1 MTTTSLRMRL
11 IWLTLVAVVP
21 LIILIAINLNDQF
34 QQHKEQ
40 GEESIARLAQSISL
54 QQDQYIEATHQL
66 LVAVAQLPE
75 VVNRNA
81 RICNRYAAD
90 LLSQYPK
97 YANLGAI
104 ALNGDIFCSGLEM
117 EGTVNAADRSY
128 FQEAVEQNDFAIG
141 NYQIGRITGQA
152 SLNFG
157 YPARD
162 DDDTTTAIVFAALKL
177 DWIADYATRIDLPE
191 QGELTFIDREG
202 IILARYP
209 NPEEWIGEELAEEGL
224 FAQITSRQEDI
235 VEATDAQGTKR
246 FYAFAPLSRESEA
259 AYVIVSIPKSVVFAD
274 VNRVLIRD
282 IIVVVVVSVIAFAV
296 AWIGLSR
303 LVVRPIEKLA
313 TTTQQLARGEM
324 NTRSGLS
331 YGGGEIG
338 FLASSVDQMADALQQ
353 QHEEVTREASEREH
367 AQQQEARLRQHME
380 QTVADYLTFVQLVSQ
395 GNLAKR
401 LTVQHNGTLGHLG
414 HGLNGMVENLHV
426 ITSQVQQASNDI
438 TTAVQDILSATTE
451 QASSA
456 AEQSSSLTQ
465 TNTTMDQVRSI
476 VQQTMQ
482 EATLLAQESQ
492 SALMIAHQGTQV
504 VEQTS
509 ASIEQIRQ
517 QMDSIAQTI
526 LGLAEQTQAIG
537 TITTTVSELADQ
549 SNMLALNAAIEAA
562 RAGEQGKSFAVVA
575 QQVRELAERSKNAT
589 AQVQDILNEIQRAT
603 NTAVMVTEEGTKGV
617 EAGTN
622 QAKKAGD
629 IIRKIVREV
638 DTSSQSNVQMASTT
652 QQASVGLNQIGQA
665 LTNIQQAT
673 TQALTGTRQTEES
686 ARKLHELAQK
696 LEQAIAAYHL

>member
-11 IWLTLVAVVP
+11 IWLALIAVVP
-21 LIILIAINLNDQF
+21 LIILIAITINDQV
-34 QQHKEQ
+34 QHHKEQ
-40 GEESIARLAQSISL
+40 GEESITRLAQSVSI

-81 RICNRYAAD
+81 QTCNRYATG

-104 ALNGDIFCSGLEM
+104 AMNGDIFCSGLEM

-128 FQEAVEQNDFAIG
+128 FQGAVEQNDFAIG

-162 DDDTTTAIVFAALKL
+162 DDGTTTAIVFAALKL

-191 QGELTFIDREG
+191 QGELTLVDRG
-202 IILARYP
+202 GTILARYP

-224 FAQITSRQEDI
+224 FAQMTSLQEDI
-235 VEATDAQGTKR
+235 VEATDAQGTER
-246 FYAFAPLSRESEA
+246 FYAFAPLSREAEG
-259 AYVIVSIPKSVVFAD
+259 AYVVVSIPRSVVFAD
-274 VNRVLIRD
+274 VNRMVIRD
-282 IIVVVVVSVIAFAV
+282 IIVVVVVSVIAFTI
-296 AWIGLSR
+296 AWVGVSR

-313 TTTQQLARGEM
+313 TTTQQLANGEM
-324 NTRSGLS
+324 DARSGLS

-338 FLASSVDQMADALQQ
+338 YLASSVDQMADALQQ
-353 QHEEVTREASEREH
+353 QHEKVTREASEREH
-367 AQQQEARLRQHME
+367 AQQQEASLRQHME
-380 QTVADYLTFVQLVSQ
+380 QTVADYLAFVQLVSQ
-395 GNLAKR
+395 GNLTER
-401 LTVQHNGTLGHLG
+401 LAVQHDGTLGQLG
-414 HGLNGMVENLHV
+414 QGLNGMVENLHV
-426 ITSQVQQASNDI
+426 ITRQVQQASNDI

-456 AEQSSSLTQ
+456 TEQSSALTQ
-465 TNTTMDQVRSI
+465 TSTTMENVRSI
-476 VQQTMQ
+476 VQQTVQ

-492 SALMIAHQGTQV
+492 SALMIARQGTQV
-504 VEQTS
+504 VEQTTT
-509 ASIEQIRQ
+509 SIEQIRM
-517 QMDSIAQTI
+517 QMESIAQTI
-526 LGLAEQTQAIG
+526 LELAEQTQAIG
-537 TITTTVSELADQ
+537 SITTTVSELADQ

-622 QAKKAGD
+622 QAQKAGD
-629 IIRKIVREV
+629 IIRRIVTEV
-638 DTSSQSNVQMASTT
+638 DNSAQSNVQMASTT

-673 TQALTGTRQTEES
+673 TQALSGTRQTETS
-686 ARKLHELAQK
+686 ARTLDELAKK
-696 LEQAIAAYHL
+696 LEQAVAVYHL